1 MKNIKQIIIRITLF
15 SLIVSCLFSFSAS
28 ANILK
33 GVRVWPAP
41 DETRVVIDLDEESH
55 YSYFSLSNP
64 QRLVVD
70 ILETSN
76 KVKLPINTGKS
87 PVLKKIRFSSPKD
100 TKSLRLVFD
109 LTQELTTE
117 IFKLA
122 PTPNGEYGHRLV
134 IDIEHP
140 NKTSNIQ
147 VNDNDS
153 AVGSSSTVSRDASQY
168 IGKED
173 VVVAIDAGHGG
184 EDPGSVGPGGRYE
197 KNATLAISKKL
208 ADQLNSVPGV
218 KAILTRRGDYFVQLN
233 KRSDIA
239 RKNKAHLLVSIH
251 ADAFGS
257 PKPRGA
263 SVFVLNTRRANT
275 EISKWVEN
283 HERQSE
289 LLGGAG
295 QVLAKNNSDPNV
307 SQTLLDLQ
315 FSHSQKE
322 GYKLAQDILSEM
334 GKVAY
339 LHKKEPVNAS
349 LAVLKS
355 PDIPSVLVETGFIS
369 NPTEEKLL
377 FNSRHQDKLAS
388 SMTKAIVQ
396 YFDENPPE
404 GTLFAAR
411 KSTTKHV
418 VKSGESL
425 SLIANRYGT
434 SVDRL
439 LETNK
444 LKSTTL
450 RVGQTLLIGG
460 SVNLPSNTNT
470 ASPAKVEK
478 VVTHTVKP
486 GEYLGLIASRYDV
499 SADSIKQQNKLKS
512 TVLKVGQKLKITT
525 LVDGES
531 VPTPNSKPSLP
542 AVKVLIHTVKPGEY
556 LSLIASRYGVS
567 ADSIKQQNQLKSTV
581 LKVGQKLE
589 ITTGTTSSAPE
600 TKPRNPVQV
609 KKEITHTV
617 KPGDY
622 LGRIATQYDVSVDS
636 IKRQNGLRSS
646 VLKVGQKLKITT
658 NKSVTVVPP
667 KPKPLQR
674 YTVRRGDYLG
684 KIADKFNVSMS
695 DIRKQNQLKS
705 DQVRVDQVLIIPAK

>member
-1 MKNIKQIIIRITLF
+1 MKNFKQIISSFTLF
-15 SLIVSCLFSFSAS
+15 ILILACMPSFSAS
-28 ANILK
+28 ANTLK

-41 DETRVVIDLDEESH
+41 DETRVVIDLNNESH

-70 ILETSN
+70 ILDISN
-76 KVKLPINTGKS
+76 KVKLPIDTAKS
-87 PVLKKIRFSSPKD
+87 PILKKIRLSTPKD
-100 TKSLRLVFD
+100 DTSLRLVFD
-109 LTQELTTE
+109 LTKPAETE
-117 IFKLA
+117 VFKLA

-134 IDIEHP
+134 IDIAHP
-140 NKTSNIQ
+140 NKNSNDK
-147 VNDNDS
+147 V
-153 AVGSSSTVSRDASQY
+153 SSTVSSANTTNSNSVARDASQY
-168 IGKED
+168 IGQDD
-173 VVVAIDAGHGG
+173 VIVAIDAGHGG
-184 EDPGSVGPGGRYE
+184 EDPGSIGPGGNYE

-208 ADQLNSVPGV
+208 AAKLNAISGV
-218 KAILTRRGDYFVQLN
+218 KAVLTRTGDYFVRLN

-251 ADAFGS
+251 ADAFET
-257 PKPRGA
+257 PQPRGA

-322 GYKLAQDILSEM
+322 GYKLAKDILSEI

-339 LHKKEPVNAS
+339 LHKKSPVNAS

-369 NPTEEKLL
+369 NPKEEKLL
-377 FNSRHQDKLAS
+377 FSRLHQDKLAN

-396 YFDENPPE
+396 YFDDNPPE

-411 KSTTKHV
+411 KKATKHV

-425 SLIANRYGT
+425 SIVAKRYGT

-450 RVGQTLLIGG
+450 RVGQVLLVGG
-460 SVNLPSNTNT
+460 TSSPSISTPNSQVIEN
-470 ASPAKVEK
+470 KVII
-478 VVTHTVKP
+478 HTVKP
-486 GEYLGLIASRYDV
+486 GEYLGQLATRYNV
-499 SADSIKQQNKLKS
+499 SVTSIKQQNKLKS
-512 TVLKVGQKLKITT
+512 SVLKVGQKLKITT
-525 LVDGES
+525 KVS
-531 VPTPNSKPSLP
+531 RIVTQKKPVNIAP
-542 AVKVLIHTVKPGEY
+542 VKTTKVVTHSVKPGEY
-556 LSLIASRYGVS
+556 LGQLATRYDVS
-567 ADSIKQQNQLKSTV
+567 VASIKQQNKLK
-581 LKVGQKLE
+581 
-589 ITTGTTSSAPE
+589 
-600 TKPRNPVQV
+600 
-609 KKEITHTV
+609 
-617 KPGDY
+617 
-622 LGRIATQYDVSVDS
+622 
-636 IKRQNGLRSS
+636 SS

-658 NKSVTVVPP
+658 NKGVVTPS
-667 KPKPLQR
+667 KPAPLR
-674 YTVRRGDYLG
+674 KYKVRRGDFLS
-684 KIADKFNVSMS
+684 KIASRFNVSVNS
-695 DIRKQNQLKS
+695 LRATNKLRTDRLL
-705 DQVRVDQVLIIPAK
+705 VDQVLLIPEK